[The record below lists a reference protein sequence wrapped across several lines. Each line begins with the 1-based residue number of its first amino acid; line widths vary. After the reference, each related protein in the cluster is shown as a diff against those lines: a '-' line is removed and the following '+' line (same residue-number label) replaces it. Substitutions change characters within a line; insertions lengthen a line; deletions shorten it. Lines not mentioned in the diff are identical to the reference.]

1 MRLPRKLFPRRA
13 RAAAPATAASP
24 AQAPRAP
31 RVGSLPLEKLSLHI
45 FAGDALRIA
54 EVENVSV
61 SGIAI
66 RRASVAE
73 LPTGEQVH
81 GRLMIDGEEFAL
93 DMQVARS
100 SNAIVGCRFLTD
112 LSRVRAALLG
122 AFAPELLAVEMHPV
136 AKRRLQRTGDGEAR
150 WFTGTHGS
158 ELYYTMRAGKAAA
171 LGRLELSV
179 FGMKIRLDPGEP
191 LRYAVDDAA
200 AFESVG
206 KPLTWSTEIPVEAT
220 RFARRF
226 VAAIPGLKKN
236 ESEIVVQAL
245 GR

>member
-31 RVGSLPLEKLSLHI
+31 RGGSLPLEKLSLHI

-171 LGRLELSV
+171 LGRL
-179 FGMKIRLDPGEP
+179 DPGEP